1 MPPRSKRPREND
13 TTPRPKHPREN
24 DDHVEGS
31 ARSDRT
37 VSAVDDEAM
46 DDAMDARAREDEPAT
61 RVLEGSTTPD
71 DSRLAELE
79 KALSQFTSRFEGDDD
94 DECRESAVEA
104 AQAIDNAM
112 SSLHAARQ
120 TMRELHER
128 AEEIF
133 DEMEAD
139 IVAQAGR
146 PGMVTIATNMA
157 GRGTDIVLGGNITS
171 LMKAIE
177 EEKTIKPSEQKVKID
192 KLKSDWML
200 ENKKVIEAGGLHII
214 GTERHE
220 SRRIDN
226 QLRGRAG
233 RQGDPGSSRFYL
245 AMDDSLLRIFAGEKM
260 KTIMDKLG
268 VPKGEPIE
276 AGMVSRSIES
286 AQRKVENR
294 NFDIRK
300 QLLEF
305 DNVSNEQR
313 KILYQQRKEVLESES
328 LEELAKRH
336 VLVVVLA
343 HDLGNRHLKVLLCH
357 VHATLTERIHA
368 RLCAHRLDF
377 SARGPWQ
384 LLGDFC
390 QVDPPHQ
397 VHLP

>member
-37 VSAVDDEAM
+37 VSAVDNEAM

-139 IVAQAGR
+139 IERTAWK
-146 PGMVTIATNMA
+146 
-157 GRGTDIVLGGNITS
+157 IVL
-171 LMKAIE
+171 
-177 EEKTIKPSEQKVKID
+177 
-192 KLKSDWML
+192 
-200 ENKKVIEAGGLHII
+200 
-214 GTERHE
+214 
-220 SRRIDN
+220 
-226 QLRGRAG
+226 
-233 RQGDPGSSRFYL
+233 
-245 AMDDSLLRIFAGEKM
+245 DSLERADRVEAMSNRVAEAKAYIA
-260 KTIMDKLG
+260 KL
-268 VPKGEPIE
+268 
-276 AGMVSRSIES
+276 
-286 AQRKVENR
+286 
-294 NFDIRK
+294 
-300 QLLEF
+300 
-305 DNVSNEQR
+305 
-313 KILYQQRKEVLESES
+313 
-328 LEELAKRH
+328 
-336 VLVVVLA
+336 
-343 HDLGNRHLKVLLCH
+343 HD
-357 VHATLTERIHA
+357 VHATT
-368 RLCAHRLDF
+368 
-377 SARGPWQ
+377 
-384 LLGDFC
+384 
-390 QVDPPHQ
+390 
-397 VHLP
+397 

>member
-139 IVAQAGR
+139 IERTAWK
-146 PGMVTIATNMA
+146 
-157 GRGTDIVLGGNITS
+157 IVL
-171 LMKAIE
+171 
-177 EEKTIKPSEQKVKID
+177 
-192 KLKSDWML
+192 
-200 ENKKVIEAGGLHII
+200 
-214 GTERHE
+214 
-220 SRRIDN
+220 
-226 QLRGRAG
+226 
-233 RQGDPGSSRFYL
+233 
-245 AMDDSLLRIFAGEKM
+245 DSL
-260 KTIMDKLG
+260 
-268 VPKGEPIE
+268 
-276 AGMVSRSIES
+276 
-286 AQRKVENR
+286 
-294 NFDIRK
+294 
-300 QLLEF
+300 
-305 DNVSNEQR
+305 
-313 KILYQQRKEVLESES
+313 
-328 LEELAKRH
+328 
-336 VLVVVLA
+336 
-343 HDLGNRHLKVLLCH
+343 
-357 VHATLTERIHA
+357 ERA
-368 RLCAHRLDF
+368 DR
-377 SARGPWQ
+377 
-384 LLGDFC
+384 
-390 QVDPPHQ
+390 V
-397 VHLP
+397 

>member
-139 IVAQAGR
+139 IERTAWK
-146 PGMVTIATNMA
+146 
-157 GRGTDIVLGGNITS
+157 IVL
-171 LMKAIE
+171 
-177 EEKTIKPSEQKVKID
+177 
-192 KLKSDWML
+192 
-200 ENKKVIEAGGLHII
+200 
-214 GTERHE
+214 
-220 SRRIDN
+220 
-226 QLRGRAG
+226 
-233 RQGDPGSSRFYL
+233 
-245 AMDDSLLRIFAGEKM
+245 DSLERA
-260 KTIMDKLG
+260 DR
-268 VPKGEPIE
+268 VE
-276 AGMVSRSIES
+276 AMSNRVEEAKAYI
-286 AQRKVENR
+286 AQ
-294 NFDIRK
+294 
-300 QLLEF
+300 L
-305 DNVSNEQR
+305 
-313 KILYQQRKEVLESES
+313 
-328 LEELAKRH
+328 
-336 VLVVVLA
+336 
-343 HDLGNRHLKVLLCH
+343 HD
-357 VHATLTERIHA
+357 VHATT
-368 RLCAHRLDF
+368 
-377 SARGPWQ
+377 
-384 LLGDFC
+384 
-390 QVDPPHQ
+390 
-397 VHLP
+397 

>member
-139 IVAQAGR
+139 IERTAWK
-146 PGMVTIATNMA
+146 
-157 GRGTDIVLGGNITS
+157 IVL
-171 LMKAIE
+171 
-177 EEKTIKPSEQKVKID
+177 
-192 KLKSDWML
+192 
-200 ENKKVIEAGGLHII
+200 
-214 GTERHE
+214 
-220 SRRIDN
+220 
-226 QLRGRAG
+226 
-233 RQGDPGSSRFYL
+233 
-245 AMDDSLLRIFAGEKM
+245 DSLERA
-260 KTIMDKLG
+260 DR
-268 VPKGEPIE
+268 VE
-276 AGMVSRSIES
+276 ARSNRVAEAKAYI
-286 AQRKVENR
+286 AQ
-294 NFDIRK
+294 
-300 QLLEF
+300 L
-305 DNVSNEQR
+305 
-313 KILYQQRKEVLESES
+313 
-328 LEELAKRH
+328 
-336 VLVVVLA
+336 
-343 HDLGNRHLKVLLCH
+343 HD
-357 VHATLTERIHA
+357 VHATT
-368 RLCAHRLDF
+368 
-377 SARGPWQ
+377 
-384 LLGDFC
+384 
-390 QVDPPHQ
+390 
-397 VHLP
+397 

>member
-120 TMRELHER
+120 TLRELHER

-139 IVAQAGR
+139 IERTAWK
-146 PGMVTIATNMA
+146 
-157 GRGTDIVLGGNITS
+157 IVL
-171 LMKAIE
+171 
-177 EEKTIKPSEQKVKID
+177 
-192 KLKSDWML
+192 
-200 ENKKVIEAGGLHII
+200 
-214 GTERHE
+214 
-220 SRRIDN
+220 
-226 QLRGRAG
+226 
-233 RQGDPGSSRFYL
+233 
-245 AMDDSLLRIFAGEKM
+245 DSLERA
-260 KTIMDKLG
+260 DR
-268 VPKGEPIE
+268 VE
-276 AGMVSRSIES
+276 AMSTRVAEAKAYI
-286 AQRKVENR
+286 AQ
-294 NFDIRK
+294 
-300 QLLEF
+300 L
-305 DNVSNEQR
+305 
-313 KILYQQRKEVLESES
+313 
-328 LEELAKRH
+328 
-336 VLVVVLA
+336 
-343 HDLGNRHLKVLLCH
+343 HD
-357 VHATLTERIHA
+357 VHATT
-368 RLCAHRLDF
+368 
-377 SARGPWQ
+377 
-384 LLGDFC
+384 
-390 QVDPPHQ
+390 
-397 VHLP
+397 